1 VVGMEY
7 RDYWN
12 TGCKIFSLE
21 QGINGKLPTFEKECR
36 SEKEAE
42 ETAYEWQKMENER
55 IENL

>member
-1 VVGMEY
+1 MEY